1 MPVRPREANA
11 RGPPTPALSK
21 GQWDASAPTQLCDPG
36 TRTPGP
42 EDPSRSQGP
51 LARMTSAEEAF
62 AGI

>member
-1 MPVRPREANA
+1 MPVDRRLQHFEV
-11 RGPPTPALSK
+11 L
-21 GQWDASAPTQLCDPG
+21 WDEPAPTLLCDPA